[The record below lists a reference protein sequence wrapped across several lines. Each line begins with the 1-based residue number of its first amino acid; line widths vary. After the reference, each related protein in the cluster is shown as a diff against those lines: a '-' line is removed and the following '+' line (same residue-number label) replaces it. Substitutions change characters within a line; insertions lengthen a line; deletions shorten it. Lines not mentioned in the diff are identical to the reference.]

1 MSIESMLTRELEIR
15 FIDARSIATEA
26 KLNLGIDGYPSEDQ
40 LRTIQEEA
48 IRIFAQEKT
57 ERERMGMRI
66 LNTRLN
72 SIKSSSSSSSSS
84 GSDSEE
90 ETASSVGGRSR
101 RRSSVM
107 SEGST
112 GSTGSRKM
120 KIGWPVVR
128 RR

>member
-1 MSIESMLTRELEIR
+1 MLTRELEIR

-40 LRTIQEEA
+40 LHMIQEEA

-57 ERERMGMRI
+57 ERERMNMRI

-72 SIKSSSSSSSSS
+72 SIKSSSSSSSSC

-90 ETASSVGGRSR
+90 ETASSIGG
-101 RRSSVM
+101 RRSSRRSSAM

-112 GSTGSRKM
+112 GSSNGSRKM
-120 KIGWPVVR
+120 KMGWPVVR

>member
-15 FIDARSIATEA
+15 FIDARCIATEA

-40 LRTIQEEA
+40 LHQIQTEA
-48 IRIFAQEKT
+48 IRIFVQEKT

-90 ETASSVGGRSR
+90 ETASVGGRS

-112 GSTGSRKM
+112 GSNGSRKM